1 MVDRHLLGDI
11 GMAVLLALPTVALA
25 RPQAETPLENAAA
38 QPLIEMAAGAEG
50 SSADR
55 RFRLPG

>member
-1 MVDRHLLGDI
+1 MVDRHLIGDI
-11 GMAVLLALPTVALA
+11 GLAVLLAVPTLALA
-25 RPQAETPLENAAA
+25 RPQAEIPHERASA

-55 RFRLPG
+55 RFSLPG